1 MRHEDLFSVSQKEEK
16 VFLTKGG
23 FLMYRFISMQVTA
36 AILVLALLPAGEAAE
51 RVVSLGEAIAL
62 SLEGNHELRAA
73 GNGLAAKHEDVGI
86 ARSLLLPRLSFEE
99 RFMRTAN
106 PTYAFMAKLNQE
118 RFTQQDFAI
127 DSLNSPRPVND
138 FQTAVLFEQAVFVP
152 KAFIGLDMARE
163 DFRARGEEY
172 DRKREETV
180 YAVFRAYCGV
190 QTSRVYVTVAE
201 KAVEDAAE
209 HRRIAEVRYDSGL
222 GLYSDSLRADVALT
236 EAEERLVTAR
246 KNLEVARRGLGLLLG
261 LAESVDVKEDRP
273 SLAVRDLEYYYQAS
287 QARKDLLSV
296 EARYRNAENSLKLA
310 NAGYLPMVGVGGS
323 YQLNDHRRPFGSE
336 GDSWQVTAF
345 LRWELFDGTKRE
357 HERRKARSVIAE
369 AGEYREGLRKYISFQ
384 VYESYLAVEEA
395 RKGLELARKASQS
408 AEEGRRLVRA
418 RYENSLSTIVDLLD
432 VQTALDAARAN
443 VAAKEGAYLTA
454 VANLGFQ
461 SGTIMKDLD
470 REMTGGIR

>member
-1 MRHEDLFSVSQKEEK
+1 MFQLIIFMQLTFA
-16 VFLTKGG
+16 FL
-23 FLMYRFISMQVTA
+23 
-36 AILVLALLPAGEAAE
+36 LLSLPSAGAAAE
-51 RVVSLGEAIAL
+51 RVVSLGEAITL

-73 GNGLAAKHEDVGI
+73 GNGLAAKKEDVGI
-86 ARSLLLPRLSFEE
+86 ARGLLLPRLTFEE

-118 RFTQQDFAI
+118 RFTQQDFAV
-127 DSLNSPRPVND
+127 DSLNSPRLIND
-138 FQTAVLFEQAVFVP
+138 FQTTVSFEQAVFVP
-152 KAFIGLDMARE
+152 KAYIGIDMARE
-163 DFRARGEEY
+163 DLRSKGEEF

-180 YAVFRAYCGV
+180 FTVFKAYCGI
-190 QTSRVYVTVAE
+190 QTGRAYVAVAE

-209 HRRIAEVRYDSGL
+209 HMRIAEVRYNAEL
-222 GLYSDSLRADVALT
+222 GLYSDRLRAEVAVSG
-236 EAEERLVTAR
+236 AEERLVSAR
-246 KNLEVARRGLGLLLG
+246 KNLEVAKRGLGLLLG
-261 LAESVDVKEDRP
+261 LAESVDVKDDRP
-273 SLAVRDLEYYYQAS
+273 SLAVRDIDYYYQS
-287 QARKDLLSV
+287 SLARKDLMSM

-310 NAGYLPMVGVGGS
+310 AAGYLPMVGVGGS

-345 LRWELFDGTKRE
+345 LRWELFDGTRRE
-357 HERRKARSVIAE
+357 HERQKARSAVAE
-369 AGEYREGLRKYISFQ
+369 AGEYREGLRKRISFQ

-395 RKGLELARKASQS
+395 RKGLELARKALRS

-418 RYENSLSTIVDLLD
+418 RYENSLSAMVDLLD
-432 VQTALDAARAN
+432 VQAALDAARAN

-470 REMTGGIR
+470 REITGGNR